1 MLITMGLQMIIKA
14 PITAI
19 WAITKIAGKQ
29 WQWSAAVAVA
39 VCVMLAGIVTIM
51 LLVVSK
57 FKKMQQLTDS
67 LNQVTRENLT
77 GIRVGKS
84 Y

>member
-1 MLITMGLQMIIKA
+1 MLITMGLQMIIKT

-39 VCVMLAGIVTIM
+39 VCVMLVGIITIM